1 MVSDIS
7 SPTEIAMKKPGL
19 SLSSLL
25 LWVTAAFMLLP
36 LSASAQDPANAPAK
50 QLRIG
55 FQKAGLLAVLKAQG
69 SLEQKLKPLG
79 YTVSWYEFP
88 AGPQLLEALNT
99 SNIDFGYT
107 GAPPPI
113 FAQAAGVNFVYV
125 GAEPGGETNEA
136 LFVKANSPIHSPA
149 ELKGRRI
156 ALQKGSSSNFLL
168 LAVLQKAGLKLD
180 DIQPVYLAPADARAA
195 FENGDVD
202 AWIVWDP
209 YYAAAQKALSV
220 RTLADYTGLSKPF
233 SFYEATRSFA
243 TQNPQAVRA
252 VIEQLRTTGAWVMQH
267 PADTAALLAP
277 KIGLDAGLVETWV
290 RRVPYG
296 ATPIDEKI
304 VTTQQN
310 VADMF
315 YRAKLIPKAVTVK
328 DNVWRD
334 QDALTAR

>member
-1 MVSDIS
+1 
-7 SPTEIAMKKPGL
+7 MKKLCL
-19 SLSSLL
+19 SLSFA
-25 LWVTAAFMLLP
+25 AAFALLP
-36 LSASAQDPANAPAK
+36 LSASAQDPGSSPPR

-55 FQKAGLLAVLKAQG
+55 YQKAGLLAVLKAQG

-125 GAEPGGETNEA
+125 GAEPGGQTNEA
-136 LFVKANSPIHSPA
+136 LFVKADSPIHSLA

-168 LAVLQKAGLKLD
+168 LAVLQKGGLKLD
-180 DIQPVYLAPADARAA
+180 DIHPVYLPPADARAA

-209 YYAAAQKALSV
+209 YYAAAQKALTV
-220 RTLADYTGLSKPF
+220 RTLADYTGLPKPF
-233 SFYEATRSFA
+233 NFYEATRSFA
-243 TQNPQAVRA
+243 TQNPRAVRA
-252 VIEQLRTTGAWVMQH
+252 VIDQLRTTGAWVTQH

-277 KIGLDAGLVETWV
+277 KLGLDTGLVETWL

-304 VTTQQN
+304 VATQQS
-310 VADMF
+310 VADTF

-328 DNVWRD
+328 DNVWQD

>member
-25 LWVTAAFMLLP
+25 SWVTAAFMLLP

-88 AGPQLLEALNT
+88 AGPQLLEALDT

-180 DIQPVYLAPADARAA
+180 DIQLVYLAPADARAA

>member
-1 MVSDIS
+1 MFDDIS
-7 SPTEIAMKKPGL
+7 SRTEISMKRLGL
-19 SLSSLL
+19 SLSLSG
-25 LWVTAAFMLLP
+25 LWVAAAFALLP
-36 LSASAQDPANAPAK
+36 LSASAQDTAGAPAK

-125 GAEPGGETNEA
+125 GAEPGGKTNEA
-136 LFVKANSPIHSPA
+136 LFVKADSPIHSPA

-180 DIQPVYLAPADARAA
+180 DIHPVYLAPADARAA

-209 YYAAAQKALSV
+209 YYAAAQKALTV
-220 RTLADYTGLSKPF
+220 RTLADYTGLPKPF
-233 SFYEATRSFA
+233 SFYEATRGFA

-252 VIEQLRTTGAWVMQH
+252 VIDQLRTTGAWVMQH

-296 ATPIDEKI
+296 ATPIDENI
-304 VTTQQN
+304 VTTQQG

>member
-1 MVSDIS
+1 
-7 SPTEIAMKKPGL
+7 
-19 SLSSLL
+19 
-25 LWVTAAFMLLP
+25 MLLP
-36 LSASAQDPANAPAK
+36 LSASAKDPANAPAK

-136 LFVKANSPIHSPA
+136 LFVKADSPIHTPTK
-149 ELKGRRI
+149 LKGRRI

-180 DIQPVYLAPADARAA
+180 DIHPVYLAPADARAA

-209 YYAAAQKALSV
+209 YYTAAQKALSV
-220 RTLADYTGLSKPF
+220 RTLADYTGLPKPF
-233 SFYEATRSFA
+233 NFYEATRSFA

-252 VIEQLRTTGAWVMQH
+252 VIEQLRATGAWVTQH

-277 KIGLDAGLVETWV
+277 KIGLDAGLVETRV

-296 ATPIDEKI
+296 RYADRRKDCRDPAERCRYVLSREADSESGDGKGQRVAGPGRADSAIGGTSIREMSGSVRHTPE
-304 VTTQQN
+304 TS
-310 VADMF
+310 
-315 YRAKLIPKAVTVK
+315 R
-328 DNVWRD
+328 
-334 QDALTAR
+334 

>member
-1 MVSDIS
+1 MVDDIFS
-7 SPTEIAMKKPGL
+7 ATEISMKKL
-19 SLSSLL
+19 SLLSSLSG
-25 LWVTAAFMLLP
+25 LWIAAAFALLP
-36 LSASAQDPANAPAK
+36 LSASAQDAASAPAK

-69 SLEQKLKPLG
+69 SLEKKLKPLG
-79 YTVSWYEFP
+79 YTVNWYEFP

-99 SNIDFGYT
+99 NIDFGYT

-136 LFVKANSPIHSPA
+136 LFVKANSPIHSLA

-168 LAVLQKAGLKLD
+168 LAVLQKADLKLD
-180 DIQPVYLAPADARAA
+180 DIHPVYLAPADARAA

-209 YYAAAQKALSV
+209 YYAAAQEALTV
-220 RTLADYTGLSKPF
+220 RTLADYTGLPKPF
-233 SFYEATRSFA
+233 NFYEATRSFA

-252 VIEQLRTTGAWVMQH
+252 VIDQLRTTGAWVTQH

-277 KIGLDAGLVETWV
+277 KIGLDEALVETWI

-296 ATPIDEKI
+296 ATPIDAKI
-304 VTTQQN
+304 VTTQQS
-310 VADMF
+310 VADAF
-315 YRAKLIPKAVTVK
+315 YRAKLIPKAVAVK
-328 DNVWRD
+328 DNVWQD
-334 QDALTAR
+334 QNALTAR